1 MKAIRHDGGRGA
13 ELAAAA
19 ELRRLIE
26 RVDASARSAPP
37 QAWCRR
43 PADDGW
49 SAAECLEHLSLTAE
63 AASRLLHAV
72 PERTGRRLRGPSP
85 RWWVRLFVRS
95 LEPPPRFR
103 TRTRAAFRPNGQVDA
118 ATAVVR
124 FRRTHAAL
132 ARDVTTIAAADL
144 HRVCVASPFGPLTY
158 TPLEWAL
165 VVAAHGR
172 RHLWQAE
179 QVLER

>member
-1 MKAIRHDGGRGA
+1 MRPVRRDTARGA
-13 ELAAAA
+13 ELEAAA

-26 RVDASARSAPP
+26 RIDDSARAAPP
-37 QAWCRR
+37 QAWCRK

-63 AASRLLHAV
+63 AASRLLQAV
-72 PERTGRRLRGPSP
+72 PERKGRRLRGPSP

-95 LEPPPRFR
+95 MEPPPRFR
-103 TRTRAAFRPNGQVDA
+103 TRTRDAFLPNGEVDA
-118 ATAVVR
+118 ARALVR

-132 ARDVTTIAAADL
+132 AHDVTTIAADDL
-144 HRVCVASPFGPLTY
+144 HRVCVASPFGPLSY

-172 RHLWQAE
+172 RHVWQAE
-179 QVLER
+179 RVLGR